1 MTDTEKQL
9 TSDDKKITPKAMTR
23 TEKRLNFGDREIILI
38 GTAHVSKESVDEVVE
53 AVKTETPDSV
63 AIELDEQRYE
73 SMKNP
78 ESWRNLDIVKVLKEG
93 RGFLLMANLVL
104 SSYQKRMGADVGIK
118 PGDEM
123 RAAIKAADELK
134 IPAVMVDRPIQ
145 VTLRRAWTRNSLW
158 GKCKLLATLLSSAFE
173 KEEITPEQ
181 IESLKSSNEMDSM
194 MDELANYLPTVKEV
208 LIDERDMY
216 LATSIWNAKG
226 KKIVAVLG
234 AGHLPGVVK
243 HLNAF
248 AAGEEKPDVSN
259 ISDVP
264 PKGVGSKIAGWIL
277 PALIVALLA
286 AGFFTGGAKTSLQLL
301 VRWLLW
307 NGSLS
312 AFGTLLAAGHPLAII
327 AGFVGA
333 PIATLNPFIGVGL
346 FTGLVQAWVH
356 KPKVDDM
363 ERLTDDVAS
372 LKTIYKNRILRVLLV
387 FFLSSLGGAIGNFI
401 AVPAMITNLVK

>member
-1 MTDTEKQL
+1 
-9 TSDDKKITPKAMTR
+9 MTR
-23 TEKRLNFGDREIILI
+23 TEKRLTLNDREIILI

-53 AVKTETPDSV
+53 AVKKETPDCV
-63 AIELDEQRYE
+63 AIELDNQRYE

-78 ESWRNLDIVKVLKEG
+78 DSWKNIDIVKVLKEG

-104 SSYQKRMGADVGIK
+104 SSYQKRMGADVGVK

-123 RAAIKAADELK
+123 RAAIAAAEELSV
-134 IPAVMVDRPIQ
+134 PTVMVDRPIQ
-145 VTLRRAWTRNSLW
+145 VTLRRAWAKNSLW
-158 GKCKLLATLLSSAFE
+158 GKCKLLATLFSSAFE

-194 MDELANYLPTVKEV
+194 MNELSDYLPVVKQV

-216 LATSIWNAKG
+216 LSSSIWNAKG

-234 AGHLPGVVK
+234 AGHLPGVEK
-243 HLNAF
+243 HLQAF
-248 AAGEEKPDVSN
+248 ASGAEKPDVSD
-259 ISDVP
+259 ISSVP
-264 PKGVGSKIAGWIL
+264 AKGVGSKIAGWIL
-277 PALIVALLA
+277 PALIVALIV
-286 AGFFTGGAKTSLQLL
+286 AGFFTGGAKSSLDLL

-312 AFGTLLAAGHPLAII
+312 AAGALLAAGHPLAII

-333 PIATLNPFIGVGL
+333 PVATLNPFIGVGL
-346 FTGLVQAWVH
+346 FTGIVQAWAR
-356 KPKVDDM
+356 KPKVEDM
-363 ERLTDDVAS
+363 EKLSEDVSS

-387 FFLSSLGGAIGNFI
+387 FFLSSIGGAIGNFI
-401 AVPAMITNLVK
+401 AVPAMITNLVH